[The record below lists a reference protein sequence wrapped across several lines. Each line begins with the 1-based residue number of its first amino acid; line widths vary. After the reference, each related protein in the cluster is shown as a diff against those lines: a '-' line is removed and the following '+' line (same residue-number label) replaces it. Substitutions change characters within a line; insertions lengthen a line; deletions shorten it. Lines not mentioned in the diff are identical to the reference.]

1 MVAMSE
7 HWMLQQ
13 LYIKTFVC
21 ASALEIPIVL
31 YKFSILLSLSCYIIS
46 SI

>member
-13 LYIKTFVC
+13 LYIKTL
-21 ASALEIPIVL
+21 SALEILIVL

-46 SI
+46 GI